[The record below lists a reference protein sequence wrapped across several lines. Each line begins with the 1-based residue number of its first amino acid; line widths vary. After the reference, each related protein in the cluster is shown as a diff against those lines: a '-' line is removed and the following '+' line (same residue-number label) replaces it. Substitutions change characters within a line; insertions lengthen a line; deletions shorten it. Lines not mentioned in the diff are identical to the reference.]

1 MFKPKGDIPT
11 TDEMDEFDPKEPHA
25 YDVMMVCGSC
35 GEWSMFDKRGDS
47 RTRKCQSCGNSQL
60 GSIIS
65 YRTFNAERAKNESA
79 RIRKENEKR
88 RARL

>member
-1 MFKPKGDIPT
+1 MFKPKGPIPT
-11 TDEMDEFDPKEPHA
+11 TDEMDEFDPNEPHA
-25 YDVMMVCGSC
+25 YDVMLVCGSC
-35 GEWSMFDKRGDS
+35 GEWSIFDKRNEE
-47 RTRKCQSCGNSQL
+47 RRHCQSCGGSQL

-65 YRTFNAERAKNESA
+65 YRTFNAERGKKESA